1 MKTATNSK
9 LKMAICI
16 TLMLAVSS
24 PLVFAYPP
32 DPDNA
37 ALLYYQA
44 YLLYQQPDD
53 TTGDMLVKLAK
64 GKIEPNEKIKQYVEN
79 CRSAI
84 HYATAAADMQHC
96 NWGLKYSD
104 GFSACFPH
112 LAQARQ
118 LSWLIIADARILAA
132 EGAYQQALDRC
143 LTARKISQHVGDETL
158 ISFLVG
164 VAIRKMADSCIQ
176 DILGQMPQDVET
188 LTWLKNQLLTVPS
201 RELSVKATLEIEQQI
216 ALETMYLE
224 NVEERIEMFSEN
236 IAGDIEELLQ
246 NADEDFFQRSRD
258 YYKNHMA
265 CLQAV
270 LSAPTPYEKTYVE
283 LKKLTEKSKEDA
295 AEDTAAALTAA
306 IAPAMCKVYGHQVR
320 TQAWANAI
328 RAAVDIYIINAKT
341 GRLPDSLPAGLPR
354 DLFSG
359 ENFEYKK
366 TKEGF
371 VLRCQGKDLEKDTI
385 HQYEFKIPK

>member
-1 MKTATNSK
+1 MP
-9 LKMAICI
+9 ICI
-16 TLMLAVSS
+16 TLMLAVSA

-64 GKIEPNEKIKQYVEN
+64 GKIEPNEKIKQYVES

-118 LSWLIIADARILAA
+118 LSWLIIADARILASQ
-132 EGAYQQALDRC
+132 GDYHQAFDRC
-143 LTARKISQHVGDETL
+143 LTARKISQHVGDETI

-176 DILGQMPQDVET
+176 DILGQMPEDVET
-188 LTWLKNQLLTVPS
+188 LTWLKNKLLTVPS

-224 NVEERIEMFSEN
+224 NVEEIIEMFSET